1 MELKVHESIE
11 GRGKTRKSARQ
22 SLALETYFDTTA
34 MWDSHFRIDSAA
46 ATGIQLPDCPVG
58 VSSVKTSSMPASML
72 MYMTNQFLKVL

>member
-22 SLALETYFDTTA
+22 ALASETYFDTTA
-34 MWDSHFRIDSAA
+34 MWDSHFRVDGAV
-46 ATGIQLPDCPVG
+46 ATGVQLPDCPVG
-58 VSSVKTSSMPASML
+58 VSSVKTGSVAASIL